1 MRILLTGATGF
12 VGKALCRKLL
22 DEGHS
27 LRAAVWQGEPF
38 PGLPNGVEAVT
49 IGSIG
54 PDTQWGEMFSGV
66 DAVVHLAARVHVMKD
81 TASDPLFA
89 YREVNVRGTESLA
102 RAAAKAGVKRL
113 VFLSSVKVHGE
124 ESSRRYTEADTLAP
138 LDPYGVSKLEAE
150 AVLAHVSGET
160 GLETVVIRPPLV
172 YGPGVKANFFK
183 LLGAVAAGYPF
194 PFASV
199 KNARSMVYLG
209 NLVDAIAL
217 CLRSP
222 AAAGRAFLV
231 SDGEDVSTPELI
243 RRIAQ
248 AMGLAPRLW
257 PLPPALMRL
266 AGKVTGKAAAVDRLL
281 GSLTVD
287 SGRIRREL
295 GWAPPFT
302 MSQGLAETVA
312 WYKGL

>member
-1 MRILLTGATGF
+1 MKILVTGATGF
-12 VGKALCRKLL
+12 VGKALCQKLL
-22 DEGHS
+22 GEGHA

-38 PGLPNGVEAVT
+38 PGLPKGVEAVA
-49 IGSIG
+49 ISSIG
-54 PDTQWGEMFSGV
+54 QDTDWGEMLSGM
-66 DAVVHLAARVHVMKD
+66 DAVVHLAARVHVMED
-81 TASDPLFA
+81 RARDPLSA

-124 ESSRRYTEADTLAP
+124 ESDRSYTEADPLAP
-138 LDPYGVSKLEAE
+138 QDPYGVSKLEAE
-150 AVLAHVSGET
+150 AVLAHVSADT

-172 YGPGVKANFFK
+172 YGPGVKANFLK

-199 KNARSMVYLG
+199 KNSRSMVYLG
-209 NLVDAIAL
+209 SLVDAIAL
-217 CLRSP
+217 CVKSP
-222 AAAGRAFLV
+222 AAANKAFLV

-243 RRIAQ
+243 RRIAEAIGQ
-248 AMGLAPRLW
+248 APRLW
-257 PLPPALMRL
+257 PLPPGLMRL
-266 AGKVTGKAAAVDRLL
+266 AGKLTGKASAVDRLL

-302 MSQGLAETVA
+302 MRQGLAETVA
-312 WYKGL
+312 WYKNL